1 MSNRHYLQNIKEM
14 TFIRRY
20 MLFAVQTDLFVC
32 NDTIRWNQRPKSNP
46 PATQPT
52 VRTQISNF
60 IMKFPGTFQLKTLK
74 ILTTSGRL
82 LGSNLRHTVD
92 TGHCQRVSLLPLHRF
107 SPDMCVPSPPRCV
120 CLYLY
125 SSRYSPSSRAR
136 KDRRNKCL
144 SQC

>member
-1 MSNRHYLQNIKEM
+1 
-14 TFIRRY
+14 

-74 ILTTSGRL
+74 ILTTPGRL

-92 TGHCQRVSLLPLHRF
+92 CQRLEHGPLPALF
-107 SPDMCVPSPPRCV
+107 IATAASFFP
-120 CLYLY
+120 
-125 SSRYSPSSRAR
+125 
-136 KDRRNKCL
+136 
-144 SQC
+144 